1 MTLARSLFPALSIRT
16 RRTRQSAHDADLTLS
31 SPLLMFALLPIIPT
45 RPRRPSHRASA
56 PALTLLALASLASLS
71 PSRTARAQDTPS
83 ARRLS
88 LGDVVRLA
96 AEQNAGVDVARAR
109 LAQANARIRQRRADL
124 YPTISASAVEAGRT
138 FNTATL
144 GFAFKG
150 PDGSSFFDPDGEVL
164 GPVITTDVRARITQS
179 IFDPG
184 ARARLRDARTA
195 ATATGTESDVAAE
208 QAAGAAAAG
217 YIRLLRA
224 DAQVAAR
231 RADSTLAVELLS
243 IAQDQLTAGVGVAL
257 DVTRARA
264 QVAQVRAQQVA
275 ARLERERAT
284 LDLARVLSLAPG
296 ELLVAG
302 DSLAGLA
309 VATELLAD
317 DALAERAVARRPD
330 IRALDAQLTVAS
342 ERERTIRQES
352 LPTLSAFGDRGPIAG
367 NGTPFL
373 STYNWGVQLSVPIFS
388 GFRTQGKL
396 EEQAA
401 MRHELELRRHDLA
414 RQVAL
419 DVRGARED
427 LAAARDQLDAAR
439 ERVTLAEQELAQA
452 RDRFRAGVAGNAD
465 VVTASLSLNGAR
477 TLVIDALTAW
487 HLARVALARA
497 QGDARSLR

>member
-1 MTLARSLFPALSIRT
+1 MSALHPSLSVRAASVARSARAT
-16 RRTRQSAHDADLTLS
+16 RFAQRVRVVLVAHG
-31 SPLLMFALLPIIPT
+31 
-45 RPRRPSHRASA
+45 
-56 PALTLLALASLASLS
+56 ALASFALAA
-71 PSRTARAQDTPS
+71 TARAQATPAS
-83 ARRLS
+83 ARHLS

-96 AEQNAGVDVARAR
+96 AERNAGLDVARAR

-150 PDGSSFFDPDGEVL
+150 ADGASFFDPDGEVL
-164 GPVITTDVRARITQS
+164 GPVITTDIRARITQS

-184 ARARLRDARTA
+184 ARSRVKDARTA
-195 ATATGTESDVAAE
+195 ASATGTEFDVAAE
-208 QAAGAAAAG
+208 QAAGIAATG

-231 RADSTLAVELLS
+231 RADSTLAAELLS
-243 IAQDQLTAGVGVAL
+243 IAQDQLSAGVGVAL
-257 DVTRARA
+257 DVTRARS
-264 QVAQVRAQQVA
+264 QLSQVRAQQVA

-296 ELLVAG
+296 ETISAS

-309 VATELLAD
+309 LTTDGFAD
-317 DALAERAVARRPD
+317 ASRIERAVARRPD

-342 ERERTIRQES
+342 ERERTIRRES
-352 LPTLSAFGDRGPIAG
+352 LPTLSAFGDRGPTAG

-388 GFRTQGKL
+388 GFRTQGRL

-401 MRHELELRRHDLA
+401 MRQELEVRRLDLA

-427 LAAARDQLDAAR
+427 LAAARDQLDAAND
-439 ERVTLAEQELAQA
+439 RVALAEQELAQA

-487 HLARVALARA
+487 HLARVSLARA
-497 QGDARSLR
+497 EGDARSLR

>member
-1 MTLARSLFPALSIRT
+1 MS
-16 RRTRQSAHDADLTLS
+16 
-31 SPLLMFALLPIIPT
+31 ALLPHRPARVPT
-45 RPRRPSHRASA
+45 RAAVPAFA
-56 PALTLLALASLASLS
+56 LVALTTFASVQAFAQET
-71 PSRTARAQDTPS
+71 PTAV
-83 ARRLS
+83 RRLS
-88 LGDVVRLA
+88 LGEVVRLA
-96 AEQNAGVDVARAR
+96 AERNAGIDVARAR

-124 YPTISASAVEAGRT
+124 YPTVSASAVEAGRT

-164 GPVITTDVRARITQS
+164 GPVITTDLRARVTQS

-184 ARARLRDARTA
+184 ARARLRDARSA
-195 ATATGTESDVAAE
+195 ASATGTEFDVAAE
-208 QAAGAAAAG
+208 QAAGAAATG

-231 RADSTLAVELLS
+231 RADSTLAAELLS
-243 IAQDQLTAGVGVAL
+243 IAQDQLSAGVGVAL

-275 ARLERERAT
+275 ARLERERAM

-296 ELLVAG
+296 DAIAAS

-309 VATELLAD
+309 LAADGISDATLAD
-317 DALAERAVARRPD
+317 RAVARRPD

-342 ERERTIRQES
+342 ERERTIRQET

-373 STYNWGVQLSVPIFS
+373 STYNWGVQLTVPIFS

-401 MRHELELRRHDLA
+401 VRQELELRRHDLA

-427 LAAARDQLDAAR
+427 LAAARDQLDAAN
-439 ERVTLAEQELAQA
+439 ERVALAEQELAQA

-487 HLARVALARA
+487 HLARVSLARA
-497 QGDARSLR
+497 EGDARSLR